1 MRQLLLC
8 VLVTTALG
16 GCTWV
21 KMAPGGDL
29 VKVAAAGQDLTV
41 CEKRGEVSVSVKDS
55 LGPYERNDLRVRDE
69 LETLARNEAPGLQA
83 DTIQPR
89 GEPKDGEQRFA
100 AFRCG
105 PATAKAASA
114 SAAEVEDLP
123 AGEAKTYP
131 IQD

>member
-1 MRQLLLC
+1 MRQLLVC
-8 VLVTTALG
+8 AVVVSALG

-21 KMAPGGDL
+21 KMAPGGSE
-29 VKVAAAGQDLTV
+29 VRVASASQDLSA
-41 CEKRGEVSVSVKDS
+41 CQKRGEVSVSVKDS
-55 LGPYERNDLRVRDE
+55 LGPYERNELRVRDE

-83 DTIQPR
+83 DTVQPR
-89 GEPKDGEQRFA
+89 GEPSDGEQRFA

-105 PATAKAASA
+105 PAAPKPATAT
-114 SAAEVEDLP
+114 AEVEDLP